1 MYFLLMFDGR
11 LLVESENEFL
21 SYYFFPF
28 DDNFPQ
34 TFLTVHGV
42 AVEKCNGH
50 VIENILSGPRRERVR
65 GAGER
70 PRKIFFK

>member
-1 MYFLLMFDGR
+1 MYFLLMFNGR
-11 LLVESENEFL
+11 LLVESENEFS

-28 DDNFPQ
+28 DNFPQ
-34 TFLTVHGV
+34 TFLTVYGV
-42 AVEKCNGH
+42 AVEKCNHH
-50 VIENILSGPRRERVR
+50 VIENVLSGPKRKRVR